1 MAKEGTKPKKPPP
14 FTLASLYLA
23 AGLAV
28 CFIVLTKMV
37 PAMSGIVDEKVKTQQ
52 SADSGWHG
60 VTLQLSAW
68 ACSHQSVLITAFA
81 VIGIGGFVLPF
92 MIRPTR
98 YVVWA
103 AALAVFLLDVALAAG
118 GWWNT
123 VSGLLKEANELN
135 R

>member
-1 MAKEGTKPKKPPP
+1 MAKDETKRKKPPP

-23 AGLAV
+23 VGLAV

-37 PAMSGIVDEKVKTQQ
+37 PAMSGIVDEKVKTRQ
-52 SADSGWHG
+52 SADGGWHA

-68 ACSHQSVLITAFA
+68 ACSHQSVLVTAFTVVA
-81 VIGIGGFVLPF
+81 IGGFILPF
-92 MIRPTR
+92 VIRPTR
-98 YVVWA
+98 YLIWA

-123 VSGLLKEANELN
+123 VGGLLKEANELS